1 MSGVEQFESVFGDV
15 TVSQLIIAAGA
26 LVFLWKSF
34 CELKKYLDKR
44 YASKQERDEREKER
58 SEQLREALNAIN
70 EYPKYREQSRKIQEK
85 LNKDIE
91 SINKRLDKL
100 DARMEATEGLQ
111 KKEKLSEL
119 KNEIVN
125 AYRYYT
131 DSVKNPSKSLTRIEY
146 DAFFGLVESYE
157 ARGGDGYVHTE
168 IIPAMERLT
177 VIEMENVPPRQFVS
191 SYVPASSESR

>member
-1 MSGVEQFESVFGDV
+1 MSVRRNS
-15 TVSQLIIAAGA
+15 
-26 LVFLWKSF
+26 
-34 CELKKYLDKR
+34 
-44 YASKQERDEREKER
+44 
-58 SEQLREALNAIN
+58 SEQLREAIGCCKQ
-70 EYPKYREQSRKIQEK
+70 EYPEVPRAEPEKSRK
-85 LNKDIE
+85 NSTTDIE

>member
-1 MSGVEQFESVFGDV
+1 MTGVEQFESLFGSV
-15 TVSQLIIAAGA
+15 TLSQLIIAAGA
-26 LVFLWKSF
+26 LVFLWRCF
-34 CELKKYLDKR
+34 AEIKKYLDKR
-44 YASKQERDEREKER
+44 YASKQEKDEREKER

-70 EYPKYREQSRKIQEK
+70 EYPKYREQSRQIQER
-85 LNKDIE
+85 LNKQIAA
-91 SINKRLDKL
+91 INSRLDNI
-100 DARMEATEGLQ
+100 DARLETTEGIQ

-125 AYRYYT
+125 AFRYYT
-131 DSVKNPSKSLTRIEY
+131 DPVKNPSKSLTRIEY

-168 IIPAMERLT
+168 LIPAMERLT

-191 SYVPASSESR
+191 AYVPASSESR

>member
-1 MSGVEQFESVFGDV
+1 MTGAEQFESLFGSV
-15 TVSQLIIAAGA
+15 TLSQLIIAAGA
-26 LVFLWKSF
+26 LVFLWRCF
-34 CELKKYLDKR
+34 AEIKKYLDKR
-44 YASKQERDEREKER
+44 YASKREKER
-58 SEQLREALNAIN
+58 SEQLREVLDAVSK
-70 EYPKYREQSRKIQEK
+70 YPEYREQSRKIQEK

>member
-1 MSGVEQFESVFGDV
+1 M
-15 TVSQLIIAAGA
+15 
-26 LVFLWKSF
+26 
-34 CELKKYLDKR
+34 
-44 YASKQERDEREKER
+44 
-58 SEQLREALNAIN
+58 NAIN

-85 LNKDIE
+85 LNKQIE
-91 SINKRLDKL
+91 SINSRLDKL
-100 DARMEATEGLQ
+100 DARLEATEGIQ

-131 DSVKNPSKSLTRIEY
+131 DPVKNPSKSLTRIEY

-157 ARGGDGYVHTE
+157 ARGGDGYVHSE

-191 SYVPASSESR
+191 SYVPTEFR

>member
-1 MSGVEQFESVFGDV
+1 MAGAEQFESLFGDV
-15 TVSQLIIAAGA
+15 TLSQLIIAAGA
-26 LVFLWKSF
+26 LVFLWRCF
-34 CELKKYLDKR
+34 AEIKKYLDKR
-44 YASKQERDEREKER
+44 YASKQEKDEREKAQ
-58 SEQLREALNAIN
+58 SEQLKEALDAVSK
-70 EYPKYREQSRKIQEK
+70 YPQYREQSLHIQEELK
-85 LNKDIE
+85 GEIK
-91 SINKRLDKL
+91 SINDRLDAL
-100 DARMEATEGLQ
+100 NNRMDVAEGIQ

-131 DSVKNPSKSLTRIEY
+131 DPVKNPSKSLTRIEY
-146 DAFFGLVESYE
+146 DAFFSLVESYE

>member
-1 MSGVEQFESVFGDV
+1 MTGAEQFESLFGSV
-15 TVSQLIIAAGA
+15 TLSQLIIAAGA
-26 LVFLWKSF
+26 LVFLWRSF
-34 CELKKYLDKR
+34 SELKKYLDKR
-44 YASKQERDEREKER
+44 YASKQEKDEREKER

-70 EYPKYREQSRKIQEK
+70 EYPKYREQSREIQER
-85 LNKDIE
+85 LNNQIE
-91 SINKRLDKL
+91 SINNRLDKL
-100 DARMEATEGLQ
+100 DARMEATEGIQ

-157 ARGGDGYVHTE
+157 ARGGDG
-168 IIPAMERLT
+168 
-177 VIEMENVPPRQFVS
+177 
-191 SYVPASSESR
+191 

>member
-1 MSGVEQFESVFGDV
+1 MWRCFAE
-15 TVSQLIIAAGA
+15 I
-26 LVFLWKSF
+26 
-34 CELKKYLDKR
+34 KKYLDKR
-44 YASKQERDEREKER
+44 YASKQEKDEREKER
-58 SEQLREALNAIN
+58 SEQLREVLDAVSK
-70 EYPKYREQSRKIQEK
+70 YPEYREQSRKIQEK

>member
-1 MSGVEQFESVFGDV
+1 MAGAEQFESLFGDV
-15 TVSQLIIAAGA
+15 TLSQLIIAAGA
-26 LVFLWKSF
+26 LVFLWRCF
-34 CELKKYLDKR
+34 AEIKKYLDKR
-44 YASKQERDEREKER
+44 YASKQEKDEREKAW
-58 SEQLREALNAIN
+58 SEQLKEVLDAVNR
-70 EYPKYREQSRKIQEK
+70 YPQYREQSLNIQKELK
-85 LNKDIE
+85 GEIR
-91 SINKRLDKL
+91 SINNRLDAL
-100 DARMEATEGLQ
+100 NNRMDVAEGIQ

-131 DSVKNPSKSLTRIEY
+131 DPVKNPSKSLTRIEY
-146 DAFFGLVESYE
+146 DAFFSLVESYE
-157 ARGGDGYVHTE
+157 ARDGDGYVHTE

>member
-1 MSGVEQFESVFGDV
+1 MAGAEQFESLFGDV
-15 TVSQLIIAAGA
+15 TLSQLIIAAGA
-26 LVFLWKSF
+26 LVFLWRCF
-34 CELKKYLDKR
+34 AEIKKYLDKR
-44 YASKQERDEREKER
+44 YASKQEKDEREKER
-58 SEQLREALNAIN
+58 SEQLREVLDAVSK
-70 EYPKYREQSRKIQEK
+70 YPEYREQSRKIQEK

-91 SINKRLDKL
+91 SINKCLDKL

>member
-1 MSGVEQFESVFGDV
+1 MKQTILIAEDEADIRNILRLYLESENYEV
-15 TVSQLIIAAGA
+15 LEAA
-26 LVFLWKSF
+26 
-34 CELKKYLDKR
+34 
-44 YASKQERDEREKER
+44 
-58 SEQLREALNAIN
+58 
-70 EYPKYREQSRKIQEK
+70 
-85 LNKDIE
+85 
-91 SINKRLDKL
+91 
-100 DARMEATEGLQ
+100 EGIQ

-131 DSVKNPSKSLTRIEY
+131 DQAKNPSKSLTRIEY

-168 IIPAMERLT
+168 IIPAMERLS

-191 SYVPASSESR
+191 SYTIPAADTAK

>member
-1 MSGVEQFESVFGDV
+1 M
-15 TVSQLIIAAGA
+15 
-26 LVFLWKSF
+26 
-34 CELKKYLDKR
+34 KKYLDKR
-44 YASKQERDEREKER
+44 YASKQEKDEREKER

-70 EYPKYREQSRKIQEK
+70 EYPKYREQSREIQER
-85 LNKDIE
+85 LNNQIE
-91 SINKRLDKL
+91 SINNRLDKL
-100 DARMEATEGLQ
+100 DARMEATEGIQ